1 MAQRNETVY
10 PTKLP
15 AKRKL
20 VLAPWQL
27 AINAALESLFG
38 HEINSELA
46 SIIRG
51 WISRWSSTRR
61 VERRGKKKK
70 KKDSTMLLSACFS
83 SDHFNKQQT
92 SKHTFPW
99 NLADPLLQ
107 PRNSNRAYF
116 RPSRPVSRTSDDRVC
131 QISLKKIIRVNLI
144 FSLVAWSLFT
154 ILKFQPDPLFKRL
167 LKVCRVVCWCFM

>member
-70 KKDSTMLLSACFS
+70 KRFNDASFCMLF
-83 SDHFNKQQT
+83 
-92 SKHTFPW
+92 
-99 NLADPLLQ
+99 
-107 PRNSNRAYF
+107 F
-116 RPSRPVSRTSDDRVC
+116 RPLQQATNEQAHVSVK
-131 QISLKKIIRVNLI
+131 LG
-144 FSLVAWSLFT
+144 WSITPTTKLES
-154 ILKFQPDPLFKRL
+154 RL
-167 LKVCRVVCWCFM
+167 LPALEASFEDFWRPRLSDFFEKNYSSQFNIFPCCLVSFHNFEVVSTGSTL

>member
-1 MAQRNETVY
+1 MQLNYVSIESREKKNWNVNRPNLNLRLQRRNEERRKSTWLNETVY

-61 VERRGKKKK
+61 VERREKKKK
-70 KKDSTMLLSACFS
+70 KKIQRCFFLHAFLPTTSTSNKRASTRFRETWLIHYSNHETRIAPTSGPRGQFRGLLTTAFVR
-83 SDHFNKQQT
+83 FL
-92 SKHTFPW
+92 W
-99 NLADPLLQ
+99 
-107 PRNSNRAYF
+107 
-116 RPSRPVSRTSDDRVC
+116 
-131 QISLKKIIRVNLI
+131 KK
-144 FSLVAWSLFT
+144 LFES
-154 ILKFQPDPLFKRL
+154 I
-167 LKVCRVVCWCFM
+167 